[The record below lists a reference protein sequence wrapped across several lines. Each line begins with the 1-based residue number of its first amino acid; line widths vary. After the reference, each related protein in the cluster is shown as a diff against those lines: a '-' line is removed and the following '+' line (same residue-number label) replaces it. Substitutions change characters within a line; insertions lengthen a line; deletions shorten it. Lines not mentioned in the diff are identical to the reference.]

1 MSNAA
6 RDEELQA
13 ELVEAF
19 TELGPTWVRWVN
31 ACLPADAVSYARLR
45 LLSVLQCDGQQT
57 MSQLAAALDV
67 SARRVTVL
75 VEALDADGLVERRR
89 HPTDGRSTLVAITDA
104 GIKHQAHSWEQHRAE
119 VGQAF
124 GDLPAHQQ
132 KQLLAISRALTSAM
146 RTRLAGRAAPQQP
159 PCTTGAR
166 PPTAVPSPRRRPRAI
181 P

>member
-1 MSNAA
+1 MSN
-6 RDEELQA
+6 ELQGGELRD

-31 ACLPADAVSYARLR
+31 ACLPADAVSYARIR
-45 LLSVLQCDGQQT
+45 LLSALQCDGQQT

-67 SARRVTVL
+67 SARRITVL
-75 VEALDADGLVERRR
+75 VEALDADGLVERHR

-104 GIKHQAHSWEQHRAE
+104 GIKHQARSWEQHRAE

-124 GDLPAHQQ
+124 CDLPAHQQ

-146 RTRLAGRAAPQQP
+146 RTRLAGRAAPHEP
-159 PCTTGAR
+159 ACIGP
-166 PPTAVPSPRRRPRAI
+166 
-181 P
+181 